1 MQESRNTHHDCPMCG
16 RPTQTSNDGAC
27 VPCKQRIN
35 EQIKRYLP
43 VAEIFTLNIGDAGAF
58 GPGMK

>member
-1 MQESRNTHHDCPMCG
+1 MCG
-16 RPTQTSNDGAC
+16 QATQTLDDGPC
-27 VPCKQRIN
+27 VPCKKRIH